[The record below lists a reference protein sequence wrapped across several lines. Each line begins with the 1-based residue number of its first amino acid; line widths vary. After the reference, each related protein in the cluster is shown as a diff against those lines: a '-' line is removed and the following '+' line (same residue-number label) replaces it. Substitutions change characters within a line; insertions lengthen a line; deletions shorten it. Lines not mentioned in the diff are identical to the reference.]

1 MAGAVNRSTPD
12 CPGDLP
18 VAEMCTGQSRVPD
31 GQRVYAIGD
40 IHGRFD
46 LASRLIAAIRAEV
59 KALPGGLEIIVV
71 GLGDFI
77 DRGPQSREV
86 VDLLC
91 GMTQD
96 PSFSFRGL
104 RGNHEAM
111 LLGAL
116 GHAGPSWD
124 DWLDL
129 GGSETLA
136 SYGVHGAHNVRFG
149 MLRGFVARHLPADHR
164 QFLQSL
170 RDMLVIGDYFFCHAG
185 VRAGLPLSL
194 QSAHDLHLIG
204 GEFSAADDGF
214 EKVIVHGHACVA
226 EPEIRRHRINLDTG
240 AHVSGVLSAVVLEG
254 AGIRFI
260 HSRLEQSPP
269 HE

>member
-1 MAGAVNRSTPD
+1 MAGAVTQSTPAY
-12 CPGDLP
+12 PGDSP
-18 VAEMCTGQSRVPD
+18 IVEMCTGQSRVPD

-46 LASRLIAAIRAEV
+46 LASRLIAVIRAEV
-59 KALPGGLEIIVV
+59 KALPGGIEIIVV

-91 GMTQD
+91 GMTHD
-96 PSFSFRGL
+96 PLLSFLGL
-104 RGNHEAM
+104 MSNHEAM

-116 GHAGPSWD
+116 DHTGPSWD

-129 GGSETLA
+129 GGTETLA
-136 SYGVHGAHNVRFG
+136 SYGVHGAHNVSSG
-149 MLRGFVARHLPADHR
+149 MLRGFVARHLPADHQR
-164 QFLQSL
+164 FLQGL
-170 RDMLVIGDYFFCHAG
+170 RNMLVVGDYFFCHAG
-185 VRAGLPLSL
+185 ARFGLSLSL

-204 GEFSAADDGF
+204 GEFSAADDAF
-214 EKVIVHGHACVA
+214 EKVIVHGHARVA
-226 EPEIRRHRINLDTG
+226 EPEIWRHRINLDTG

-260 HSRLEQSPP
+260 HSSLEESPTA
-269 HE
+269 

>member
-1 MAGAVNRSTPD
+1 MAAALTQCVPHG
-12 CPGDLP
+12 PGDP
-18 VAEMCTGQSRVPD
+18 HIVEMCTGQSRVPD

-46 LASRLIAAIRAEV
+46 LASRLIAVIRAE
-59 KALPGGLEIIVV
+59 ARELPADIEIFVV

-77 DRGPQSREV
+77 DRGPQSRQV

-91 GMTQD
+91 GMTRD
-96 PSFSFRGL
+96 PVLSFLGL
-104 RGNHEAM
+104 MGNHEAM

-116 GHAGPSWD
+116 DHTGPSWD

-136 SYGVHGAHNVRFG
+136 SYGVHGAHNISAG
-149 MLRGFVARHLPADHR
+149 MLRGFVARHLPADH
-164 QFLQSL
+164 QLFLYGL
-170 RDMLVIGDYFFCHAG
+170 RNMLVIGDYFFCHAG

-194 QSAHDLHLIG
+194 QTAHDLHLIG
-204 GEFSAADDGF
+204 TEFSAADDAF

-226 EPEIRRHRINLDTG
+226 EPQIRRHRINLDTG

-254 AGIRFI
+254 AEIRLI
-260 HSRLEQSPP
+260 HSSLG
-269 HE
+269 

>member
-1 MAGAVNRSTPD
+1 MAGAVNHSPANRT
-12 CPGDLP
+12 GDAPP
-18 VAEMCTGQSRVPD
+18 VEMCTGQSRVPD

-46 LASRLIAAIRAEV
+46 LVSRLMVAIRAEV
-59 KALPGGLEIIVV
+59 KALPRGIEITVV

-91 GMTQD
+91 GMTHD
-96 PSFSFRGL
+96 PLFSFLGL
-104 RGNHEAM
+104 MGNHEAM
-111 LLGAL
+111 LQEAL
-116 GHAGPSWD
+116 DHTGISWD

-136 SYGVHGAHNVRFG
+136 SYGVHGAHNISAG
-149 MLRGFVARHLPADHR
+149 MLRGFVARHLPADH
-164 QFLQSL
+164 QLFLHGL

-185 VRAGLPLSL
+185 IRAGLPLPL
-194 QSAHDLHLIG
+194 QTAHDLHLIG
-204 GEFSAADDGF
+204 GEFSAADDAF
-214 EKVIVHGHACVA
+214 EKVIVHGHARVA
-226 EPEIRRHRINLDTG
+226 EPELRRHRINLDTG
-240 AHVSGVLSAVVLEG
+240 AHASGVLSAVVLEG

-260 HSRLEQSPP
+260 HSRLEPSPTP
-269 HE
+269 